1 MEIIRVAPIH
11 DRIHQNRLSALL
23 NTHVSKDTPEGLFVC
38 TIDIDLA
45 SLVYPAN
52 SESPA
57 TKGLFPPATIEN
69 IGALLRSNRLT
80 ACRLLACRLLEKF
93 IDSTLEASQSDIITL
108 GLVTITMCRR
118 RLLPHGGAEIK
129 GDHEKK
135 NKNPQH
141 NQQSDTPLVKTTW

>member
-38 TIDIDLA
+38 TVDIDLA

-57 TKGLFPPATIEN
+57 TKGFFPPATIKN

-80 ACRLLACRLLEKF
+80 VRRLMEKF
-93 IDSTLEASQSDIITL
+93 IDSTLEASQSDIVTL
-108 GLVTITMCRR
+108 GLVTITMCSR

-135 NKNPQH
+135 NKNP
-141 NQQSDTPLVKTTW
+141 